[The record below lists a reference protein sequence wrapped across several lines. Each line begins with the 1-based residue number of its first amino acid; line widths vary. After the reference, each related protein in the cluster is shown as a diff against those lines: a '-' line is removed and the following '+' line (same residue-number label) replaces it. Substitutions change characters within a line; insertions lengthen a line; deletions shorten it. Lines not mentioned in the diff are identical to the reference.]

1 MLETLAG
8 GAPNVQLWQV
18 GKPLIRKDAP
28 NKAYGNTL
36 YAGDLMMPGML
47 HAKVFRA
54 DRPSAKIVRIDA
66 TKARALAGV
75 RCVLTAWDL
84 PDRLVVTDIPGQT
97 GGKTKNTAQPILAKE
112 RVRFFN
118 EPIALIAADTEEIA
132 AAARD
137 LIEVEYA
144 ALPGVFDP
152 VEALRPGAPQVDGDA
167 NVVAAYRIRKGD
179 VARGFA
185 EADFIVENRFR
196 TQVQEQAF
204 LEPEAGLAWI
214 DDKDVLNI
222 KVSTQVVE
230 HFRAVADAL
239 GIPHNR
245 VHVEAMY
252 VGGGFGGKEGLT
264 IEMMLALLAYHT
276 HRPVRLI
283 LTREESFVNHG
294 NRHPFTLEYRTGV
307 KKDGKIT
314 ALEVRLT
321 ADSGAYS
328 KLSPYVLLYATVG
341 APGPYRV
348 DNLKVDSVVAA
359 TNNLSTC
366 AFRGFGTMQAC
377 VAYEGQMDE
386 IAKRLGMSPLELR
399 RRNFIQTGDKN
410 ATGQTIESAVWS
422 EQCAVRALEALG
434 APARGDDVIK
444 IGRGLACYQQSYGRI
459 RWFKDS
465 SEAWVGIE
473 VDGTVIVRCAVTDI
487 GAGQSSSLAQIAAE
501 VLGVPMEKVVTY
513 FGDCTLNPLAG
524 TSSASRALYMSGN
537 ATKLAATKVR
547 ENLLEWAAKH
557 FAVSPDELQ
566 LADFRVF
573 VVDDP
578 SRSMPIDELARKCA
592 ADGVHRHH
600 LAMFRAPTS
609 EGLDPETGQGDVFPD
624 FTFGA
629 HACEVAVD
637 TETGEVT
644 VLKSVG
650 AHDVG
655 QSLNPQSVAGQI
667 EGSALMGQGFA
678 LCEEIVQRNGVLATP
693 SFSEYLIPTA
703 EDVPDIKAIILE
715 SRSGLGPFG
724 AKGMGEPAFAPV
736 AASIANAVA
745 DALGV
750 RVFELPITPERVID
764 ALARKEANTANAPR
778 SQSA

>member
-1 MLETLAG
+1 MVEA
-8 GAPNVQLWQV
+8 AAISASPNVQLRQV
-18 GKPLIRKDAP
+18 GKPLVRKDAP
-28 NKAYGNTL
+28 NKAFGNTL
-36 YAGDLMMPGML
+36 YAGDLSMPGML
-47 HAKVFRA
+47 HAKVKRSDRA
-54 DRPSAKIVRIDA
+54 SARIVKIDA
-66 TKARALAGV
+66 SKARALEGV
-75 RCVLTAWDL
+75 RSVITAAEL
-84 PDRLVVTDIPGQT
+84 PDRLIVTDIPGQT
-97 GGKTKNTAQPILAKE
+97 GGKTKNTAQPILAKD

-137 LIEVEYA
+137 LIEVTYGPLA
-144 ALPGVFDP
+144 GVYDP
-152 VEALRPGAPQVDGDA
+152 AEALKPGAPHVDGDA
-167 NVVAAYRIRKGD
+167 NSVAAYKIRKGD
-179 VARGFA
+179 VERGFA
-185 EADFIVENRFR
+185 EADVIVENSFR

-204 LEPEAGLAWI
+204 LEPEAGLAWV
-214 DDKDVLNI
+214 DDKDVVNI

-230 HFRAVADAL
+230 HYRAVADAL
-239 GIPHNR
+239 GVPHNR
-245 VHVEAMY
+245 VHIEAMY

-264 IEMMLALLAYHT
+264 IEMMLALLAT
-276 HRPVRLI
+276 TTRRPVKLV

-294 NRHPFTLEYRTGV
+294 NRHPFTLHYRSGV

-314 ALEVRLT
+314 AMEVRMV

-377 VAYEGQMDE
+377 CAYEGQMDE
-386 IAKRLGMSPLELR
+386 IAKRLGLSPLELR
-399 RRNFIQTGDKN
+399 RRNFIRTGDRN
-410 ATGQTIESAVWS
+410 ATGQKIESAVWS
-422 EQCAVRALEALG
+422 EQCAVAALEALG
-434 APARGDDVIK
+434 KPAKGSDVVK

-473 VDGTVIVRCAVTDI
+473 VDGTVTVRCAVTDI

-513 FGDCTLNPLAG
+513 FGDSTLNPLAG
-524 TSSASRALYMSGN
+524 TSSASRALYMTGN
-537 ATKLAATKVR
+537 ATKMAATRVR
-547 ENLLEWAAKH
+547 ENILEWAAKH
-557 FAVSPDELQ
+557 FKVKPADLD
-566 LADFRVF
+566 LADFKVF
-573 VVDDP
+573 VAANP
-578 SRSMPIDELARKCA
+578 SRSMPIDELVKKCA

-600 LAMFRAPTS
+600 LAMFKAPTS
-609 EGLDPETGQGDVFPD
+609 EGLDPETGQGEVFPD
-624 FTFGA
+624 FTYGA
-629 HACEVAVD
+629 HAAEVAID

-644 VLKSVG
+644 VLKSIG

-678 LCEEIVQRNGVLATP
+678 LCEEIVQRDGVLLTP
-693 SFSEYLIPTA
+693 SFSEYLIPTS
-703 EDVPDIKAIILE
+703 EDVPDIRAIVLE

-724 AKGMGEPAFAPV
+724 SKGMGEPAFAPV

-750 RVFELPITPERVID
+750 RIFELPITPERVIE
-764 ALARKEANTANAPR
+764 AVQRRAAARAAAE
-778 SQSA
+778 

>member
-1 MLETLAG
+1 MADVIAG
-8 GAPNVQLWQV
+8 TSSPNVQLNQV
-18 GKPLIRKDAP
+18 GKPLVRKDAP
-28 NKAYGNTL
+28 NKAYGNTV
-36 YAGDLMMPGML
+36 YAGDLSMPGMIY
-47 HAKVFRA
+47 AKVRRS
-54 DRPSAKIVRIDA
+54 DRPSARIVKVDA
-66 TKARALAGV
+66 SKARALDGV

-112 RVRFFN
+112 RVRFYN

-137 LIEVEYA
+137 LIDIEYA
-144 ALPGVFDP
+144 PLPGVFDRA
-152 VEALRPGAPQVDGDA
+152 EALKPGAPHIDGEA
-167 NVVAAYRIRKGD
+167 NTVAAYKIRKGD
-179 VARGFA
+179 VSRGFS
-185 EADFIVENRFR
+185 EADIVVENTFR

-204 LEPEAGLAWI
+204 LEPEAGLAWV
-214 DDKDVLNI
+214 DDKDVVNI

-245 VHVEAMY
+245 VHIEATY

-264 IEMMLALLAYHT
+264 IEMMLALLAYNT
-276 HRPVRLI
+276 RLPVRLT

-294 NRHPFTLEYRTGV
+294 NRHPFTLHYRSGV
-307 KKDGKIT
+307 RKDGKIT
-314 ALEVRLT
+314 AMEVRMI

-348 DNLKVDSVVAA
+348 DNINVDSVVAA

-386 IAKRLGMSPLELR
+386 IARRLNISPLELR
-399 RRNFIQTGDKN
+399 RRNFIQTGDRN
-410 ATGQTIESAVWS
+410 ATGQKIESAVWLD
-422 EQCAVRALEALG
+422 QCAVQALAALG
-434 APARGDDVIK
+434 DRAKDSDVVK

-473 VDGTVIVRCAVTDI
+473 VDGTVIVRCGVTDI

-524 TSSASRALYMSGN
+524 TSSASRALYMTGN
-537 ATKLAATKVR
+537 ATKMAATQVR
-547 ENLLEWAAKH
+547 DNLLEWAAQH
-557 FAVSPDELQ
+557 FNVRPADLQ

-573 VVDDP
+573 VISDP
-578 SRSMPIDELARKCA
+578 ARGMAIDELARKCA

-637 TETGEVT
+637 IETGEVR
-644 VLKSVG
+644 VLKSIG

-678 LCEEIVQRNGVLATP
+678 LCEEIVQRNGVLMTP
-693 SFSEYLIPTA
+693 SLSEYLIPTS
-703 EDVPDIKAIILE
+703 EDVPEIKSIILE

-724 AKGMGEPAFAPV
+724 SKGMGEPAFAPV

-745 DALGV
+745 DAISV
-750 RVFELPITPERVID
+750 RVFELPITPERVVK
-764 ALARKEANTANAPR
+764 ALAQKNAQAKAR
-778 SQSA
+778 